1 MALRRDH
8 FGNTLGRFT
17 LGLTLTLAA
26 VGAIAGEG
34 GELFEPNTEAVTLSA
49 PALPARGPGETTL
62 TVRRAGRYAVE
73 ARSVSG
79 VLIQLVDK
87 ARGPGAWAGR
97 LGEQDGRLD
106 VFLEPGTYKLRTRGP
121 DSGKGEVSV
130 VVTPFVETNQP
141 VAALALDDFLETTK
155 MTLGDK
161 QHRSFWVDLSA
172 GPGEVTF
179 EAMGPSLAELS
190 LWRDGRWRVSAP
202 ARCAVVSP
210 VEGQPTTRCTLQMS
224 LPAGLYLLTASGG
237 PRLVGA
243 AHDMLYMRAGLEKL
257 SGTIVKEGA
266 IGALGV
272 ERLRLRAAPNT
283 SLHIEL
289 PEVAPVTLGSHPV
302 NLGVFATS
310 GGSSASIT
318 PKSRVPVASLGRI
331 SGEQIV
337 TITGKPGQRYT
348 LMSFVPLGE
357 SQALSGV
364 GPTLITTVY
373 TGDPQDS
380 IDATGVLTAVGRD
393 NKAKLI
399 AASVVPLSK
408 NEGWRRKFNL
418 TETATLQVEV
428 KDAGDHML
436 FQLSGPPLRAR
447 IEPLLLSPPE
457 GYKQPPL
464 REVSSLN
471 FEDLTPGFYTLTL
484 EPVEPGVVELDLRN
498 INDLSAVRPGDLLPN
513 PEYSA
518 HRSSLWFGEVT
529 LTRDTKTTLTR
540 NRQPGVDVG
549 LVQRALPLDLSEP
562 FVLALHAGQRV
573 TLLVSAPEAG
583 QAVLTTTEDRLLDLG
598 LVGEALAAFTA
609 LPKGPS
615 RLALHNVSN
624 EPVRATLRL
633 FSDAPVGGFTRP
645 IDPEVLAKRESLPTL
660 PFDAPQHLTLAQRE
674 SKFFVLDVKEG
685 GLYTIESAG
694 LLNMSGVISNRAG
707 EVIGQATAN
716 HVGRNFSIQR
726 ALSPGRYRVSVAP
739 QGASAGDVTI
749 LARKVPVEDGG
760 RLLDGRPARAELDA
774 GEALT
779 TTFVLNE
786 EAQVKLLARAQGHV
800 LQCRLEDADGWP
812 VSSPL
817 SRCDLTETLPAGGY
831 RLVVMPSEV
840 PLRAQ
845 VSFTALTDDTN
856 PEGHGP
862 HPLSLPGAV
871 TATWMEPRGDAERVP
886 DVFTFS
892 LPAAATL
899 NVSVT
904 GEMGGVLTRAGEI
917 VARLAPGAGL
927 REALPAGDYRL
938 ELRNSRRSHGVKYK
952 VSATTEELLVG
963 QSRPVSS
970 SSSIWLSLGQDG
982 PVELISAGPS
992 DVEGRLYDEAGRL
1005 IAAEDDRPLDWNF
1018 RIARTL
1024 PAGRYQLVLREVGPS
1039 QGPVTLSLRAPNARE
1054 VAALAAPLTRPE
1066 TPGEEILVV
1075 PLTLPDGAELVNA
1088 RATSEEVVGLALE
1101 AKVGGAWRLVD
1112 QGMGQAVSLSARV
1125 GAPAEAWRLRLWS
1138 LDGEGGPA
1146 ILRVEAPRVDRQPER
1161 ALGRGVALTRPTRS
1175 ELPLGAVVVRLD
1187 RPGVFTSARLPEGL
1201 RVCPAPAT
1209 ACRAAEDGLTSADR
1223 ELWLVSPLAEG
1234 RATAPLIAR
1243 RASLS
1248 SEPVRLRLAPADKLA
1263 VDLDAGDG
1271 PVLVRVR
1278 GGVGARVIPAG
1289 EAPTPGQTFGEGD
1302 ETWAF
1307 APSQDRRAAALWL
1320 AENAQ
1325 GPAIVE
1331 LRQYS
1336 FPAPAKAEGRVG
1348 VWEDAAPA
1356 GQARRY
1362 TLPQRGE
1369 LRVTLSPGLVAV
1381 VEDGQGQRLV
1391 QAAGDDGAELIVPGA
1406 EGSLWVLNPRGE
1418 DGHVKAELLPDVG
1431 AGGGVLA
1438 AKGRFEQRSSRAAT
1452 TWLRVGEGT
1461 GGLRVGGDV
1470 TTATLTTTSGARHEG
1485 DRLPA
1490 AAGVLRLDHGAGV
1503 QLAWTGGR
1511 DAPIDPTTANKTR
1524 VNLPSRGL
1532 LSGDSTITV
1541 ELPRASLVQLT
1552 LPGPVAVAW
1561 GETGAALCVTSSCVL
1576 SLPLPGGATGL
1587 ALRGLA
1593 GEPLGGVL
1601 EMTAT
1606 DAVPIGEGVGPEVL
1620 LSAGGARLFAFTVPK
1635 DAAVGVGARAEA
1647 DHVELALYTAAGAPV
1662 LQLGGVVG
1670 LVDLPAGDYLLLL
1683 RARPDAEPTRVRPTL
1698 FGVEPQGDGPP
1709 DDIARGYLRPEG
1721 TPDPRVVAV
1730 PAPSIWSLGTRGS
1743 YDSNGGGGGDS
1754 GGGDYDTGG
1763 GGGSYDSNSQD
1774 TASTDGDY

>member
-8 FGNTLGRFT
+8 FGNTLGRLT

-26 VGAIAGEG
+26 LGAIAGEG

-49 PALPARGPGETTL
+49 PALPAKGSGETIL

-130 VVTPFVETNQP
+130 VVTPFVEANQP
-141 VAALALDDFLETTK
+141 VPELVEVGYLETT
-155 MTLGDK
+155 LADK
-161 QHRSFWVDLSA
+161 QQRSFWIDLTAISRA
-172 GPGEVTF
+172 VTL
-179 EAMGPSLAELS
+179 EAMGPALSELS
-190 LWRDGRWRVSAP
+190 VWRDGRWRVSVP
-202 ARCAVVSP
+202 TRCAEVSP
-210 VEGQPTTRCTLQMS
+210 VEGAPMTRCTLQGS

-237 PRLVGA
+237 PRKVGGA
-243 AHDMLYMRAGLEKL
+243 GDPLYVRAGLDVLTGSIAKD
-257 SGTIVKEGA
+257 GV
-266 IGALGV
+266 IGPFGV
-272 ERLRLRAAPNT
+272 ERVKVRAAPNT
-283 SLHIEL
+283 TLRLAL
-289 PEVAPVTLGSHPV
+289 PQVAPVTISSRQATADI
-302 NLGVFATS
+302 FATA
-310 GGSSASIT
+310 GGSSASVT
-318 PKSRVPVASLGRI
+318 PKSRAPVATLGPI
-331 SGEQIV
+331 SGDQLI
-337 TITGKPGQRYT
+337 TITGAPGQAYS
-348 LMSFVPLGE
+348 LVGFAKIGE
-357 SQALSGV
+357 TQAINGV
-364 GPTLITTVY
+364 GPTLITTVHS
-373 TGDPQDS
+373 GDPQDS
-380 IDATGVLTAVGRD
+380 IDATGVLTAVDR
-393 NKAKLI
+393 NNRARLV
-399 AASVVPLSK
+399 AASVVPLSD
-408 NEGWRRKFNL
+408 NEGWRRRFNL

-428 KDAGDHML
+428 KAEGDYKL
-436 FQLSGPPLRAR
+436 ISRGGVPLRAR
-447 IEPLLLSPPE
+447 IEPHLLSPPE
-457 GYKQPPL
+457 GYKQPAL
-464 REVSSLN
+464 REVTQLS
-471 FEDLTPGFYTLTL
+471 FDDLVPGYYTLTF
-484 EPVEPGVVELDLRN
+484 EPVEPGIVDLELRRDGLTDAAMRV
-498 INDLSAVRPGDLLPN
+498 IGIQEALP
-513 PEYSA
+513 YSA
-518 HRSSLWFGEVT
+518 PRGSLWFGEVT

-549 LVQRALPLDLSEP
+549 LVQRAVPIDLSAPLGLPLAP
-562 FVLALHAGQRV
+562 GQRV
-573 TLLVSAPEAG
+573 TFNVSAPEAG
-583 QAVLTTTEDRLLDLG
+583 EVSLTDAAGRTMPLG
-598 LVGEALAAFTA
+598 LNDEALALKVR
-609 LPKGPS
+609 LPKGTS
-615 RLALHNVSN
+615 LLTLHNPGA
-624 EPVRATLRL
+624 EPAQATLRL
-633 FSDAPVGGFTRP
+633 AASAARPSLTRP
-645 IDPEVLAKRESLPTL
+645 IDPAALALRESLPIL
-660 PFDAPQHLTLAQRE
+660 PLDAPQHLTLAQRE

-694 LLNMSGVISNRAG
+694 LLNMTGMISNRAG
-707 EVIGQATAN
+707 EVVGQATAN

-760 RLLDGRPARAELDA
+760 RLVDGRPARAELDA

-779 TTFVLNE
+779 TMFTLSE

-862 HPLSLPGAV
+862 HALTLPGAV
-871 TATWMEPRGDAERVP
+871 TTTWMEPRGDAERVP

-952 VSATTEELLVG
+952 VSATTDELLVG

-1039 QGPVTLSLRAPNARE
+1039 QGPVTVSLRAPKERE
-1054 VAALAAPLTRPE
+1054 VAALTAPLTRPE

-1112 QGMGQAVSLSARV
+1112 QGMGQEVSLSARV

-1209 ACRAAEDGLTSADR
+1209 ACRSAEDGLTSADR

-1307 APSQDRRAAALWL
+1307 AESQDRRAAALWL
-1320 AENAQ
+1320 AENAP
-1325 GPAIVE
+1325 GPAVVE

-1336 FPAPAKAEGRVG
+1336 FSAPAKAEGRVG

-1418 DGHVKAELLPDVG
+1418 DGHLKAELLPEVG
-1431 AGGGVLA
+1431 VGGGVLA

-1452 TWLRVGEGT
+1452 TWLRVGADT
-1461 GGLRVGGDV
+1461 GGVRVGGDI
-1470 TTATLTTTSGARHEG
+1470 TTATLTTTSGARHQG

-1503 QLAWTGGR
+1503 QLAWAGGR
-1511 DAPIDPTTANKTR
+1511 DAPIDPTTPNKTR
-1524 VNLPSRGL
+1524 VNLPSRGQL
-1532 LSGDSTITV
+1532 AGDTTV
-1541 ELPRASLVQLT
+1541 TLDLPRPSLVQLN

-1561 GETGAALCVTSSCVL
+1561 GETGAALCVTSSCTL
-1576 SLPLPGGATGL
+1576 SLALPGGATGL
-1587 ALRGLA
+1587 SLRGLA

-1647 DHVELALYTAAGAPV
+1647 DHVELALYTAAGAECSSS
-1662 LQLGGVVG
+1662 
-1670 LVDLPAGDYLLLL
+1670 AGSWVWWTCPPETTSCCC
-1683 RARPDAEPTRVRPTL
+1683 APGPTPS
-1698 FGVEPQGDGPP
+1698 
-1709 DDIARGYLRPEG
+1709 
-1721 TPDPRVVAV
+1721 PRV
-1730 PAPSIWSLGTRGS
+1730 
-1743 YDSNGGGGGDS
+1743 
-1754 GGGDYDTGG
+1754 
-1763 GGGSYDSNSQD
+1763 
-1774 TASTDGDY
+1774 

>member
-8 FGNTLGRFT
+8 FGNTLGRLT

-26 VGAIAGEG
+26 LGAIAGEG

-49 PALPARGPGETTL
+49 PALPAKGPGETIL
-62 TVRRAGRYAVE
+62 TVRRAGRYAIE

-106 VFLEPGTYKLRTRGP
+106 VFLEPGAYKLRTRGP

-130 VVTPFVETNQP
+130 VVTPFVELSQP
-141 VAALALDDFLETTK
+141 VAALSEVGFLETT
-155 MTLGDK
+155 LADK
-161 QHRSFWVDLSA
+161 QQRSFWLDLTA
-172 GPGEVTF
+172 TARPVTL
-179 EAMGPSLAELS
+179 EAMGPALSELS

-202 ARCAVVSP
+202 VRCAEESP
-210 VEGQPTTRCTLQMS
+210 VEGQPMTRCALQVS

-237 PRLVGA
+237 PRKVGGA
-243 AHDMLYMRAGLEKL
+243 GDPLYVRAGLDVL
-257 SGTIVKEGA
+257 SGSIAKDGV
-266 IGALGV
+266 IGPFGV
-272 ERLRLRAAPNT
+272 ERVRARAAPNT
-283 SLHIEL
+283 TLRLEL
-289 PEVAPVTLGSHPV
+289 PQVAPVTIQSRPASADP
-302 NLGVFATS
+302 FATS
-310 GGSSASIT
+310 GGSAASVT
-318 PKSRVPVASLGRI
+318 AKSRAPVATLGPV
-331 SGEQIV
+331 SGDQLI
-337 TITGKPGQRYT
+337 TITGAPGQAYS
-348 LMSFVPLGE
+348 LVGFVTIGE
-357 SQALSGV
+357 TQALSGV
-364 GPTLITTVY
+364 GPTLITTAHS
-373 TGDPQDS
+373 GDPQDS
-380 IDATGVLTAVGRD
+380 IDATGVLTAVGKD
-393 NKAKLI
+393 NKAKLV
-399 AASVVPLSK
+399 AASVVPLSDDA
-408 NEGWRRKFNL
+408 GWRRKFNL

-428 KDAGDHML
+428 KAEGDYKL
-436 FQLSGPPLRAR
+436 IQRGGVPLRAR
-447 IEPLLLSPPE
+447 IEPHLLSPPE

-464 REVSSLN
+464 REVSSLT
-471 FEDLTPGFYTLTL
+471 FEDLPPGYYTLTL
-484 EPVEPGVVELDLRN
+484 EPVEPGVVDLELRKDGLTDAAMRV
-498 INDLSAVRPGDLLPN
+498 IGLQEALP
-513 PEYSA
+513 YSA
-518 HRSSLWFGEVT
+518 PRGSLWFGEVT

-549 LVQRALPLDLSEP
+549 LVQRAAPIDLSAPLGLPL
-562 FVLALHAGQRV
+562 AAGQKV
-573 TLLVSAPEAG
+573 TISVSAPEAG
-583 QAVLTTTEDRLLDLG
+583 VVSLTDAAGRVMPLG
-598 LVGEALAAFTA
+598 LDGEATAAELR
-609 LPKGPS
+609 LPKGVS
-615 RLALHNVSN
+615 RLTLHNPGA
-624 EPVRATLRL
+624 EPARATLRL
-633 FSDAPVGGFTRP
+633 NAATARPALTRP
-645 IDPEVLAKRESLPTL
+645 LDPSALAQRESLPTL
-660 PFDAPQHLTLAQRE
+660 PFNTPQHLTLAQRE
-674 SKFFVLDVKEG
+674 SRFFVLEIQEG
-685 GLYTIESAG
+685 GLYAIESAG

-707 EVIGQATAN
+707 ETVGQATAN
-716 HVGRNFSIQR
+716 HVGRNFLIQ
-726 ALSPGRYRVSVAP
+726 ATLSPGRYRLTVTP
-739 QGASAGDVTI
+739 QGASAGDVSI
-749 LARKVPVEDGG
+749 VARKVPVEDGG
-760 RLLDGRPARAELDA
+760 RLMDGRPARAELDA

-779 TTFVLNE
+779 TTFTLD
-786 EAQVKLLARAQGHV
+786 EAAPVRLLARSQGQV
-800 LQCRLEDADGWP
+800 LSCRLEDHDGWP
-812 VSSPL
+812 ISSAL
-817 SRCDLTETLPAGGY
+817 SRCDLTERLPAGGY
-831 RLVVMPSEV
+831 RLVVLPRDV
-840 PLRAQ
+840 PVRAQ
-845 VSFTALTDDTN
+845 VSFTALTGAAS

-862 HPLSLPGAV
+862 HPLPLPGAV

-886 DVFTFS
+886 DVFTFT

-899 NVSVT
+899 NLSVT
-904 GEMGGVLTRAGEI
+904 GEMGGVLTRAGEL
-917 VARLAPGAGL
+917 VARLAPGAPL

-938 ELRNSRRSHGVKYK
+938 ELRNSRRSHGVQYR

-982 PVELISAGPS
+982 PVELSSAGPT

-1024 PAGRYQLVLREVGPS
+1024 PAGRYQLVVREVGPS
-1039 QGPVTLSLRAPNARE
+1039 QGPVTVSLRAPKERE
-1054 VAALAAPLTRPE
+1054 VAALTAPLTRPE

-1075 PLTLPDGAELVNA
+1075 PLTLPEGAELVNA
-1088 RATSEEVVGLALE
+1088 RARSEEVVGLALE

-1112 QGMGQAVSLSARV
+1112 QGMGQEVSLSARV

-1146 ILRVEAPRVDRQPER
+1146 ILRVEGPRVDRQPER
-1161 ALGRGVALTRPTRS
+1161 ALARGVALTRASRA
-1175 ELPLGAVVVRLD
+1175 ELPMGAVVVRLD
-1187 RPGVFTSARLPEGL
+1187 RPGVFTAARLPEGL
-1201 RVCPAPAT
+1201 KVCPAPAV
-1209 ACRAAEDGLTSADR
+1209 ACRPAEDGLTAADR

-1248 SEPVRLRLAPADKLA
+1248 SEPVRLRLNPADRLA
-1263 VDLDAGDG
+1263 VDLDAGEG
-1271 PVLVRVR
+1271 PVLLRAR
-1278 GGVGARVIPAG
+1278 GGVGARVMPAG

-1302 ETWAF
+1302 ERWAF
-1307 APSQDRRAAALWL
+1307 APAQGGRAAALWL
-1320 AENAQ
+1320 AENAP
-1325 GPAIVE
+1325 GPVVVE

-1348 VWEDAAPA
+1348 LWEDAAPA

-1381 VEDGQGQRLV
+1381 VEDAQGQRLV

-1406 EGSLWVLNPRGE
+1406 EGVLWVLNPRGD
-1418 DGHVKAELLPDVG
+1418 DGHMKAELLPEVG
-1431 AGGGVLA
+1431 ERGGVLA
-1438 AKGRFEQRSSRAAT
+1438 AKGRFEQRTSRAAT
-1452 TWLRVGEGT
+1452 TWLRVGDGT
-1461 GGLRVGGDV
+1461 GGVRVGGDV
-1470 TTATLTTTSGARHEG
+1470 RSATLTTASGARHEG
-1485 DRLPA
+1485 HRLPA

-1503 QLAWTGGR
+1503 QLAWAGDR

-1524 VNLPSRGL
+1524 VSLPSRGQ
-1532 LSGDSTITV
+1532 LSGDTTLTLD
-1541 ELPRASLVQLT
+1541 LPRASLVQLT

-1561 GETGAALCVTSSCVL
+1561 GETGATLCVQSSCAL
-1576 SLPLPGGATGL
+1576 SLALPGGATGL

-1620 LSAGGARLFAFTVPK
+1620 LSAGGARLFAFTVPR

-1662 LQLGGVVG
+1662 LTLGGVVAM
-1670 LVDLPAGDYLLLL
+1670 VELPAGDYLLLL

-1698 FGVEPQGDGPP
+1698 FGIEPRGDGPP
-1709 DDIARGYLRPEG
+1709 DDVAQGYLRPEG
-1721 TPDPRVVAV
+1721 AEDPRVVAV
-1730 PAPSIWSLGTRGS
+1730 PAPSIWSLGAGGA
-1743 YDSNGGGGGDS
+1743 YDSNSGGGYDS

-1763 GGGSYDSNSQD
+1763 GGGDSRAQD